1 MHLKSITISLALF
14 TFRRKRF
21 LPDHSAQSPTALF
34 LSPAANN
41 IQPLENCQG
50 ISVGGMTPQ
59 LYLVQGEQKW
69 RQYSPLWRL
78 CSTYNQLTLST
89 AQSHILQCACPVGGN
104 PIGQRYNKTHV
115 CVKFFS
121 KHSSITLQLFS
132 GI

>member
-50 ISVGGMTPQ
+50 ISGGGMTPQ
-59 LYLVQGEQKW
+59 LYLESEVYKVNRNGD
-69 RQYSPLWRL
+69 STVL
-78 CSTYNQLTLST
+78 CGDSVVHIITHTEHCSVTHTAVCLS
-89 AQSHILQCACPVGGN
+89 G
-104 PIGQRYNKTHV
+104 R
-115 CVKFFS
+115 
-121 KHSSITLQLFS
+121 
-132 GI
+132 

>member
-41 IQPLENCQG
+41 IQPQENCQG

-59 LYLVQGEQKW
+59 LYLESEVYKVNRNGD
-69 RQYSPLWRL
+69 STVL
-78 CSTYNQLTLST
+78 CGDSVVHIIN
-89 AQSHILQCACPVGGN
+89 SH
-104 PIGQRYNKTHV
+104 
-115 CVKFFS
+115 
-121 KHSSITLQLFS
+121 
-132 GI
+132 